1 MTYDELYAQIKK
13 KGSFLCVGLDTDLD
27 KIPSCVKERNVT
39 MADAEAIFL
48 FNKDITCA
56 ESLQLYPT
64 LCDPMDCSPP
74 GSSVHEAAGWEGVM
88 EMERTIIYLRDTYPD
103 IFIIA
108 DAKRGDIGN
117 TAKQY
122 AKAFFERMD
131 SDAVTLSPY
140 MGGDAI
146 LPFLSY
152 KNKWVI
158 LLALTSN
165 VTAVDFETMLT
176 VEQSEYQYEP
186 QLQVPMYER
195 VIRKASQWGS
205 KENIMFV
212 VGATRPEQLARI
224 RQICP
229 DNFFLVPGVGA
240 QGGTVEE
247 VARAGMNS
255 SCGLLVNSSRGIIY
269 ADSTEKFA
277 QTAALKA
284 EEMACEMRRFLEK

>member
-27 KIPSCVKERNVT
+27 KVPACVKERNVT
-39 MADAEAIFL
+39 MSEAEAIFL
-48 FNKDITCA
+48 FNKDIIDATA
-56 ESLQLYPT
+56 KYAVAYKINT
-64 LCDPMDCSPP
+64 AFY
-74 GSSVHEAAGWEGVM
+74 EAAGWEGFM
-88 EMERTIIYLRDTYPD
+88 EMERTVLYIRETYPD
-103 IFIIA
+103 LFVIA

-117 TAKQY
+117 TARQY

-131 SDAVTLSPY
+131 CDAVTLSPY
-140 MGGDAI
+140 MGGDAV

-152 KNKWVI
+152 KGKWVI

-165 VTAVDFETMLT
+165 VTAVDFETMPVCCDSTEL
-176 VEQSEYQYEP
+176 YEGQIQMP
-186 QLQVPMYER
+186 FYER
-195 VIRKASQWGS
+195 VIRKSQDWGN

-224 RQICP
+224 RSISP
-229 DNFFLVPGVGA
+229 ESFFLVPGVGA

-247 VARAGMNS
+247 VAKAAMNS

-269 ADSTEKFA
+269 ADNTDDFA
-277 QTAALKA
+277 EVAAIKA
-284 EEMACEMRRFLEK
+284 EEMASEMRRFLEK

>member
-27 KIPSCVKERNVT
+27 KVPACVKERNVT

-48 FNKDITCA
+48 FNKDIIDATA
-56 ESLQLYPT
+56 PYT
-64 LCDPMDCSPP
+64 
-74 GSSVHEAAGWEGVM
+74 VAYKINTAFYEAAGWEGVM

-117 TAKQY
+117 TARQY

-165 VTAVDFETMLT
+165 VTAVDFETMPT
-176 VEQSEYQYEP
+176 VEQSVYQYEP
-186 QLQVPMYER
+186 QVQVPMYER
-195 VIRKASQWGS
+195 VIHKAAQWGN

-277 QTAALKA
+277 ETAALKA

>member
-1 MTYDELYAQIKK
+1 MTYDELYGQIKK
-13 KGSFLCVGLDTDLD
+13 KGSFLCVGLDTDLE
-27 KIPSCVKERNVT
+27 KVPSCVKERNVT
-39 MADAEAIFL
+39 MSDAEAIFL
-48 FNKDITCA
+48 FNKDIIDATVPYA
-56 ESLQLYPT
+56 VAYKVNT
-64 LCDPMDCSPP
+64 AFY
-74 GSSVHEAAGWEGVM
+74 EAAGWEGVM
-88 EMERTIIYLRDTYPD
+88 EMERTVQYIRDTYPG
-103 IFIIA
+103 IFVIA

-117 TAKQY
+117 TARQY

-131 SDAVTLSPY
+131 CDAVTLSPY

-146 LPFLSY
+146 LPFLEY
-152 KNKWVI
+152 KDKWVI
-158 LLALTSN
+158 LLSLTSN

-176 VEQSEYQYEP
+176 VSQNEDQYDAQME
-186 QLQVPMYER
+186 VPLYER

-247 VARAGMNS
+247 VAKSGMNS

-277 QTAALKA
+277 QTAAIKA
-284 EEMACEMRRFLEK
+284 EQMAREMKRFLE

>member
-1 MTYDELYAQIKK
+1 MTYDELYGQIKK
-13 KGSFLCVGLDTDLD
+13 KGSFLCVGLDTDLE
-27 KIPSCVKERNVT
+27 KVPSCVKERNVT
-39 MADAEAIFL
+39 MSDAEAIFL
-48 FNKDITCA
+48 FNKDIIDATVPYA
-56 ESLQLYPT
+56 VAYKVNT
-64 LCDPMDCSPP
+64 AFY
-74 GSSVHEAAGWEGVM
+74 EAAGWEGVM
-88 EMERTIIYLRDTYPD
+88 EMERTVQYIRDTYPG
-103 IFIIA
+103 IFVIA

-117 TAKQY
+117 TARQY

-131 SDAVTLSPY
+131 CDAVTLSPY

-146 LPFLSY
+146 RPFLEY
-152 KNKWVI
+152 KDKWVI
-158 LLALTSN
+158 LLSLTSN

-176 VEQSEYQYEP
+176 VSQNEDQYDAQME
-186 QLQVPMYER
+186 VPLYER
-195 VIRKASQWGS
+195 VIRKSSQWGS

-224 RQICP
+224 RQVCP

-247 VARAGMNS
+247 VAKAGMNS

-277 QTAALKA
+277 QTAAIKA
-284 EEMACEMRRFLEK
+284 EEMASEMKLFLE

>member
-39 MADAEAIFL
+39 MSDAEAIFL
-48 FNKDITCA
+48 FNKDIIDATVPYA
-56 ESLQLYPT
+56 VAYKVNT
-64 LCDPMDCSPP
+64 AFY
-74 GSSVHEAAGWEGVM
+74 EAAGWEGVM
-88 EMERTIIYLRDTYPD
+88 EMERTVQYIRDTYPG
-103 IFIIA
+103 IFVIA

-117 TAKQY
+117 TARQY

-152 KNKWVI
+152 KDKWVI

-165 VTAVDFETMLT
+165 VTAVDFETLPT
-176 VEQSEYQYEP
+176 VEQNEYQYEP

-195 VIRKASQWGS
+195 VIRKASQWGT
-205 KENIMFV
+205 KENTMFV

-240 QGGTVEE
+240 QGGTVED
-247 VARAGMNS
+247 VAKAGMNS
-255 SCGLLVNSSRGIIY
+255 HCGLLVNSSRGIIY

-277 QTAALKA
+277 ETAALKA
-284 EEMACEMRRFLEK
+284 EEMASEMRRFLEK

>member
-1 MTYDELYAQIKK
+1 MTYKELYGQIKK
-13 KGSFLCVGLDTDLD
+13 KGSFLCVGLDTDLE
-27 KIPSCVKERNVT
+27 KVPSCVKERNVT
-39 MADAEAIFL
+39 MSDAEAIFL
-48 FNKDITCA
+48 FNKDIIDATVPYA
-56 ESLQLYPT
+56 VAYKVNT
-64 LCDPMDCSPP
+64 AFY
-74 GSSVHEAAGWEGVM
+74 EAAGWEGVM
-88 EMERTIIYLRDTYPD
+88 EMERTVQYIRDTYPG
-103 IFIIA
+103 IFVIA

-117 TAKQY
+117 TARQY

-131 SDAVTLSPY
+131 CDAVTLSPY

-146 LPFLSY
+146 LPFLEY
-152 KNKWVI
+152 KDKWVI
-158 LLALTSN
+158 LLSLTSN

-176 VEQSEYQYEP
+176 VSQNEDQYDAQME
-186 QLQVPMYER
+186 VPLYER

-247 VARAGMNS
+247 VAKSGMNS

-269 ADSTEKFA
+269 ADSSDKFA

-284 EEMACEMRRFLEK
+284 EEMACEMKRFLE